1 MICSVCFTSSV
12 QPKEVVICMGTDME
26 TCSQPNTQSLLPTE
40 RLAITAH
47 MGVLLTAIGSLLQ
60 EHPDLRAELA
70 PETGQLLINIG
81 GKLSKA
87 TTNPGAW

>member
-1 MICSVCFTSSV
+1 MTTCVCSTCSVK
-12 QPKEVVICMGTDME
+12 PKDIIVYMGTDME
-26 TCSQPNTQSLLPTE
+26 TCSQLDTQSLLPAE

-47 MGVLLTAIGSLLQ
+47 MGALLTAIGSLLQ
-60 EHPDLRAELA
+60 NHPDLRAGLA

-81 GKLSKA
+81 GKLSKV